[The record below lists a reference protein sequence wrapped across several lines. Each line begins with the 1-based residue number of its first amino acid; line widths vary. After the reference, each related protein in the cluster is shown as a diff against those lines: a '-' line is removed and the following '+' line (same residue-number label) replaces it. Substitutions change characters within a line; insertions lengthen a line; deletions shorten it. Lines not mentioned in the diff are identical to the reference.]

1 MDPSLLHSFGGAFH
15 TYLHDFTN
23 GAGLAL
29 QSAHNALFIILNPMR
44 MLYLFA
50 GVCMGLALGILP
62 GIGGIAGTA
71 LLLPF
76 TYDLDPP
83 TAFALL
89 LGLGAT
95 TTTADPIA
103 AILFGAP
110 GHAASAATTLDG
122 YPMTQRGEAGRALGA
137 SYMAAL
143 VGGLFGALL
152 MAIAL
157 PVMRPI
163 ILYIGS
169 PELLAIAVFGI
180 SMVAVL
186 SGNAP
191 LRGLTFACFG
201 MMLRMI
207 GTDPQSGTLR
217 WTMGTLYLWD
227 GLPLVPLTLGIFAL
241 PELCDLAIGRMAVVQ
256 AGQTLDTKTGML
268 LGIKDCIA
276 NWFLILRCS
285 WIGSAMGAIP
295 GIGASVIDWISYG
308 HALKTE
314 KDAAKTFGTGDVRGV
329 IAAESAT
336 NAREGGALVPTVAF
350 GVPASAGMAILLGA
364 FLIHGL
370 VPGPDMLT
378 KHLDLTYSMVWSIA
392 IANILGSGLCFAF
405 SGQLAKIATLRYT
418 LFMPAVLS
426 LVYIGAFEATR
437 NWGDL
442 FSLLFFGMLGWAMK
456 HFKWP
461 RPPFVLGFILGEP
474 IERYMFI
481 SIERYGIGW
490 MVKPFVLVMFALA
503 AFSLLGPLIQDIR
516 AHGGPKKM
524 LSQWG
529 HPVFSSDNL
538 FPAALLILFIV
549 MLSQSFDWAFA
560 ARIVPTIVG
569 IGAIIFC
576 GLGLA
581 NDILGVHARAA
592 AAAADSGGESK
603 GPQRI
608 HMDIASKTSHLPGIV
623 VLLRGFAF
631 FGWMM
636 SFMAVMA
643 VIGLIPTVPIFIVLF
658 MRTEAREYMA
668 RAIAVCFSSCLRLVG
683 LGATARR
690 LDEQSIGPLIRA
702 EARTRA
708 MSPEPW
714 KIVIPMAAVIVLLI
728 YVVFDQLLAIPW
740 PPTLLGL
747 FFPVLKVIPS
757 V

>member
-1 MDPSLLHSFGGAFH
+1 METDMLHSAAH
-15 TYLHDFTN
+15 
-23 GAGLAL
+23 AL
-29 QSAHNALFIILNPMR
+29 LIILDPVR
-44 MLYLFA
+44 MVYLFG
-50 GVCMGLALGILP
+50 GVCMGLSLGILP
-62 GIGGIAGTA
+62 GIGGVAGTA

-76 TYDLDPP
+76 TYNLDAP

-122 YPMTQRGEAGRALGA
+122 YPMTRRGEAGRALGA

-143 VGGLFGALL
+143 IGGLFGAAL
-152 MAIAL
+152 MAVAL
-157 PVMRPI
+157 PVLRPI

-169 PELLAIAVFGI
+169 PELLGVAVFGI

-191 LRGLTFACFG
+191 LRGLTAACFG
-201 MMLRMI
+201 MMLAMI

-217 WTMGTLYLWD
+217 WTMDTLYLWD
-227 GLPLVPLTLGIFAL
+227 GLPLVPLTLGVFAL

-256 AGQTLDTKTGML
+256 EGQTIDTKTGML
-268 LGIKDCIA
+268 LGVQDCMRH
-276 NWFLILRCS
+276 WFLILRCS

-308 HALKTE
+308 HALRTE
-314 KDAAKTFGTGDVRGV
+314 KGAAKTFGTGDVRGV

-350 GVPASAGMAILLGA
+350 GVPSSAGMAILLGA

-370 VPGPDMLT
+370 VPGPEMLT

-418 LFMPAVLS
+418 LFMPCVLS
-426 LVYIGAFEATR
+426 LVYIGAFESSR

-442 FSLLFFGMLGWAMK
+442 FSLMFFGALGWAMK
-456 HFKWP
+456 HNKWP
-461 RPPFVLGFILGEP
+461 RPPLVLGFILGDV

-481 SIERYGIGW
+481 SIERYGVSW
-490 MVKPFVLVMFALA
+490 MLRPVVVVMFVMAGL
-503 AFSLLGPLIQDIR
+503 SLLRPLLQDVR
-516 AHGGPKKM
+516 GHGGFKKM
-524 LSQWG
+524 VSQWG
-529 HPVFSSDNL
+529 HPLFSTNNL
-538 FPAALLILFIV
+538 FPAALLCLFIV

-560 ARIVPTIVG
+560 ARIIPTIVG
-569 IGAIIFC
+569 TGAVLFC
-576 GLGLA
+576 TLSLV
-581 NDILGVHARAA
+581 NDIFGLHERGGAA
-592 AAAADSGGESK
+592 AASGDDAVSQK
-603 GPQRI
+603 I
-608 HMDIASKTSHLPGIV
+608 HMDIASKTAHLPTKTI
-623 VLLRGFAF
+623 LTRGGLF
-631 FGWMM
+631 FGWMA

-643 VIGLIPTVPIFIVLF
+643 VIGLIPTVPIFITSY
-658 MRTEAREYMA
+658 MRIEGR
-668 RAIAVCFSSCLRLVG
+668 
-683 LGATARR
+683 
-690 LDEQSIGPLIRA
+690 
-702 EARTRA
+702 
-708 MSPEPW
+708 EPW
-714 KIVIPMAAVIVLLI
+714 KIVIPMATAVVLLI

-740 PPTLLGL
+740 PPTLAGM
-747 FFPVLKVIPS
+747 FFPALKFIPS